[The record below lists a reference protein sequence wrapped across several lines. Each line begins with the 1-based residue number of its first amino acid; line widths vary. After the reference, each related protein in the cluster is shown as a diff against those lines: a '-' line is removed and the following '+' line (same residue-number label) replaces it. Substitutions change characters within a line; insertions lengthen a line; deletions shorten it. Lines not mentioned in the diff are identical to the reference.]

1 MNSWIFSH
9 SINGKICFPA
19 ITPLK
24 GVNVEH
30 IRDNNGTLLF
40 GAKVLP
46 RYVTKVPWSYP
57 NFLWFPSVFKKKEK
71 QRALFS
77 VTEEEL
83 LVSNYLYYISTKW
96 WLVEAPIS
104 TLSPFWN
111 GWNLKS
117 GQLSKPSGQVICYIF
132 KGKGSFSKKMNICRC
147 SYAL

>member
-1 MNSWIFSH
+1 MDRIDESKLINWQIKKSNSEKKYIYICFIVAEHFSVFNYVLLVHLAVTCYTMLNFLKVTLNSWIFSH

-30 IRDNNGTLLF
+30 IRGNNGTVLF

-57 NFLWFPSVFKKKEK
+57 NFLWFPSVFKEKEK

-83 LVSNYLYYISTKW
+83 LV
-96 WLVEAPIS
+96 
-104 TLSPFWN
+104 
-111 GWNLKS
+111 
-117 GQLSKPSGQVICYIF
+117 
-132 KGKGSFSKKMNICRC
+132 
-147 SYAL
+147 